1 MPNINP
7 NSTNYFH
14 SFEPNTSDLTHTI
27 RYNGQGEPAIRTI
40 ESGITSKTAFDEP
53 VAIALT
59 PVLQLDGVYGIPE
72 DDVQTYTF
80 GAGSNVSTNDYGQWE
95 IAAGTG
101 LGNYG
106 VFRSRRVLR
115 YRAGQGGQC
124 RFTAMFEGGV
134 TGTSMRVGLANQ
146 ESSIMVGVN
155 NGQFGV
161 LRSYDAR
168 AEIRTLTIT
177 GTASNTTAVVVLDG
191 TTYNVT
197 LVNGETAS
205 QTAARIART
214 IFGQDSWLVEQ
225 KGNEVRFL
233 SSLVGPRNGA
243 YSYTASTTTGVFTRD
258 QIGVPVTENWVYQA
272 DFNIDKLDGTGPSG
286 VTIDPT
292 KMNVFQIQ
300 YRWLGAGVIRFAC
313 ENPVTGTLMLF
324 HELHWV
330 NEHNRPWT
338 HNPNFKVTYVAYNI
352 GAATACVV
360 KGSSMMAAV
369 EGIIQK
375 NDYTRSFSGKKS
387 SLTNNTVHQLF
398 AVRNPTTQSGKINT
412 REIVL
417 QDVSVA
423 FQGNDPLE
431 LMIFFEP
438 VLLTGVQDFSRQA
451 DAIALISTTT
461 ATIDYATETP
471 IVSFVAGLNGS
482 AQFPLF
488 NFRLVIPPGTT
499 AVVACRSGQ
508 SVSQIATALTWLQD

>member
-1 MPNINP
+1 MSNLNP

-14 SFEPNTSDLTHTI
+14 SFEPNTNDLTLAL
-27 RYNGQGEPAIRTI
+27 RYNGQGEPVLRTM
-40 ESGITSKTAFDEP
+40 ESGVTSKTAFDEP
-53 VAIALT
+53 VAITLT
-59 PVLQLDGVYGIPE
+59 PVIQLDGVYGIP
-72 DDVQTYTF
+72 DDDIQTYTF
-80 GAGSNVSTNDYGQWE
+80 GAGSSVATNDYGQWE

-106 VFRSRRVLR
+106 VFRSRRILR

-146 ESSIMVGVN
+146 ESSIMIGVN
-155 NGQFGV
+155 NGQFGI

-177 GTASNTTAVVVLDG
+177 GTASNANVTIVLDG
-191 TTYNVT
+191 TSYTVA
-197 LVNGETAS
+197 LVLGETAS
-205 QTAARIART
+205 QSAARIARAT
-214 IFGQDSWLVEQ
+214 VFTGWLVEQ
-225 KGNEVRFL
+225 KGNEVKFL
-233 SSLVGPRNGA
+233 SSLVGPRNGT
-243 YSYTASTTTGVFTRD
+243 YSYTDITTTGVFTRN
-258 QIGVPVTENWVYQA
+258 QIGVAVTEDWTYQA

-286 VTIDPT
+286 ITIDPT

-313 ENPVTGTLMLF
+313 ENPVTGTMMLF

-330 NEHNRPWT
+330 NERTKPWT

-352 GAATACVV
+352 GALTACVV

-369 EGIIQK
+369 EGHIEK
-375 NDYTRSFSGKKS
+375 NDYTRSFSTKKS
-387 SLTNNTVHQLF
+387 SLTSNTVHQLF
-398 AVRNPTTQSGKINT
+398 AIRNPTTQSGKINT

-417 QDVSVA
+417 QDVSIA

-431 LMIFFEP
+431 VMIFFEP
-438 VLLTGVQDFSRQA
+438 VLLTGVQEFTRQA
-451 DAIALISTTT
+451 DALTLVSSTA
-461 ATIDYATETP
+461 ATIDYNTETP
-471 IVSFVAGLNGS
+471 LVSFVAGINGS

-488 NFRLVIPPGTT
+488 NFRLTIPPGTQ
-499 AVVACRSGQ
+499 AVLACRSGQ
-508 SVSQIATALTWLQD
+508 SISQIAAALVWLQD